1 MKSNATQIKLA
12 SALLALWLLMLSCAR
27 LGATSVGELQT
38 ETQSVDLGSAQ
49 TALVQIQMAAG
60 EMKVGGGADS
70 LMQATFRYNVDD
82 WKPQVDYSVNGSQ
95 GELRVDQKDRDVNTI
110 GSDVVNEWD
119 IQLNN
124 AVPISLDVQ
133 TGAGESVLDLKS
145 LDLTDVK
152 FQAGAGTAD
161 IDLSGNWSHDVQ
173 ASVVGGVG
181 KLTVMLPSG
190 IGVQVTP
197 KTGIGGMNTTG
208 LVQEGE
214 VYVNEA
220 FGESPY
226 TLFLNIQAGVGE
238 LNLEVR

>member
-1 MKSNATQIKLA
+1 
-12 SALLALWLLMLSCAR
+12 
-27 LGATSVGELQT
+27 
-38 ETQSVDLGSAQ
+38 
-49 TALVQIQMAAG
+49 MAAG

-70 LMQATFRYNVDD
+70 LMQGTFRYNVDD
-82 WKPQVDYSVNGSQ
+82 WKPQVNYSVNGSQ
-95 GELRVDQKDRDVNTI
+95 GELLVDQKDRDVNTI

-133 TGAGESVLDLKS
+133 TGAGESELDLKS

-152 FQAGAGTAD
+152 FKGGAGTASV
-161 IDLSGNWSHDVQ
+161 DLSGNWSHDVK
-173 ASVVGGVG
+173 ASVEAGVG
-181 KLTVMLPSG
+181 KLTVILPSG
-190 IGVQVTP
+190 IGVQVTAQ
-197 KTGIGGMNTTG
+197 TGIGGMNTTG

-226 TLFLNIQAGVGE
+226 TLFLNIRAGVGE